1 MVIHLMSK
9 SKRWWFI
16 YPSRQPYTIAR
27 VFWRNCHSYLKTNDF
42 IELNHWHPT
51 EMTNGKRDP
60 LYQSMW
66 SSFLSPQKSK
76 PDFMPTR
83 WRYNV
88 NMVKENINQ
97 YLYSPNITM
106 ERRYLFIAG
115 EKSFCVVVGS
125 MQRYI
130 WTERRRNFVN
140 KIDTGWRI
148 LLWIWCEIL

>member
-1 MVIHLMSK
+1 
-9 SKRWWFI
+9 
-16 YPSRQPYTIAR
+16 
-27 VFWRNCHSYLKTNDF
+27 
-42 IELNHWHPT
+42 
-51 EMTNGKRDP
+51 
-60 LYQSMW
+60 
-66 SSFLSPQKSK
+66 
-76 PDFMPTR
+76 MPAH

-140 KIDTGWRI
+140 KIDTG
-148 LLWIWCEIL
+148 